1 MRGERRIFYR
11 VGGSGVGPV
20 IAYNGGSWAKGLRGE
35 GAEKA
40 GKERGA
46 VSGSDKGD
54 DGWGVLHNSMMEV
67 FRLGGSLI
75 EEKSGTGQGEGVSGE
90 KTIRVALDATAIGRG
105 KTGNE
110 TYLRGVLEGWG
121 QVGPEGIELTPIV
134 SEEGEVVEGWK
145 GAYEKAS
152 RTGFLRRHLV
162 ELPRARAEL
171 KADLYHG
178 VYWMRPWEKGPY
190 VLTVHDISFAV
201 HPEWF
206 RPGEAIFYT
215 RMVRRAA
222 ERARKVI
229 TVSEF
234 CRAEI
239 MERWD
244 LPADQVE
251 ATYEAARKVYRPAKK
266 KVLGPPTLLFV
277 SAIHPRKNLGR
288 LIRVWERLR
297 AGRFPDLR
305 LRVVGP
311 AGWLAGGDLGEL
323 KKAVAKGGAIW
334 EGAKTEEGLR
344 QAYCES
350 TMLVYPSLYEGF
362 GLPPLEAMACGCPVA
377 CAKAGSL
384 PEVCGGAAEYFD
396 PRSEE
401 EMMSAVG
408 LVLGS
413 EERREALRKAGMVR
427 AAEFSWERMAEETGE
442 IYRRVS

>member
-1 MRGERRIFYR
+1 
-11 VGGSGVGPV
+11 
-20 IAYNGGSWAKGLRGE
+20 LRGE
-35 GAEKA
+35 GVEKA

-46 VSGSDKGD
+46 VAGSDKGD
-54 DGWGVLHNSMMEV
+54 DGWGVLHKSMMEV

-75 EEKSGTGQGEGVSGE
+75 EEKSGTGQGEVVSGE

-110 TYLRGVLEGWG
+110 TYLRGLLEGWG
-121 QVGPEGIELTPIV
+121 EVRPEGIVLTPIV
-134 SEEGEVVEGWK
+134 SEPSY
-145 GAYEKAS
+145 AKAS
-152 RTGFLRRHLV
+152 ENKLKGGDLAAKEILGTGFFRRHLV

-178 VYWMRPWEKGPY
+178 VYWMRPWEKGAY

-206 RPGEAIFYT
+206 RPGEAMFYT

-266 KVLGPPTLLFV
+266 KVSGPPTLLFV

-311 AGWLAGGDLGEL
+311 AGWLAGEDLGEL
-323 KKAVAKGGAIW
+323 KKAVAKGGAVW
-334 EGAKTEEGLR
+334 EGAKTEEELR

-401 EMMSAVG
+401 EMMAAVA
-408 LVLGS
+408 LILGS
-413 EERREALRKAGMVR
+413 EERREGLRKAGIAR
-427 AAEFSWERMAEETGE
+427 AAEFSWERMAEETAG
-442 IYRRVS
+442 IYQRTV

>member
-1 MRGERRIFYR
+1 
-11 VGGSGVGPV
+11 
-20 IAYNGGSWAKGLRGE
+20 
-35 GAEKA
+35 
-40 GKERGA
+40 
-46 VSGSDKGD
+46 
-54 DGWGVLHNSMMEV
+54 MMEV
-67 FRLGGSLI
+67 FSLGGSLI

-110 TYLRGVLEGWG
+110 TYLRGLLEGWG
-121 QVGPEGIELTPIV
+121 QVRPEGIELTPIV
-134 SEEGEVVEGWK
+134 SEPSF
-145 GAYEKAS
+145 AKAS
-152 RTGFLRRHLV
+152 EDKSKGEDLASKEILSTGFFRRHLV
-162 ELPRARAEL
+162 ELPLARAEL

-206 RPGEAIFYT
+206 RPGEAMFYT

-251 ATYEAARKVYRPAKK
+251 ATYEAARKVYRPTKK
-266 KVLGPPTLLFV
+266 KASGPPTLLFV
-277 SAIHPRKNLGR
+277 SAIHPMKNLGR

-323 KKAVAKGGAIW
+323 KRAVAKGGAVW
-334 EGAKTEEGLR
+334 EGAKTEEELR

-413 EERREALRKAGMVR
+413 EERREGLRKGGIAR

-442 IYRRVS
+442 IYRRVA

>member
-1 MRGERRIFYR
+1 
-11 VGGSGVGPV
+11 
-20 IAYNGGSWAKGLRGE
+20 
-35 GAEKA
+35 
-40 GKERGA
+40 
-46 VSGSDKGD
+46 
-54 DGWGVLHNSMMEV
+54 MMEV

-75 EEKSGTGQGEGVSGE
+75 EEKSGTGQGESVSGE

-110 TYLRGVLEGWG
+110 TYLRGLLEGWG
-121 QVGPEGIELTPIV
+121 QVRPEGIELTPILSV
-134 SEEGEVVEGWK
+134 PSFAPNLAGSG
-145 GAYEKAS
+145 GASSFAKAS
-152 RTGFLRRHLV
+152 EDKSKDLHAQSKQIASSGFFKRHLCD
-162 ELPRARAEL
+162 LPQARAEL

-206 RPGEAIFYT
+206 RPGEAMFYT

-234 CRAEI
+234 CRQEM

-266 KVLGPPTLLFV
+266 RVSGPPTLLFV

-323 KKAVAKGGAIW
+323 KRAVAKGGAVW
-334 EGAKTEEGLR
+334 EGAKTEEELR

-362 GLPPLEAMACGCPVA
+362 GLPPLEAMACGCPVV

-413 EERREALRKAGMVR
+413 EERREGLRKAGMVR
-427 AAEFSWERMAEETGE
+427 AAEFSWERMAEETAG
-442 IYRRVS
+442 IYQRTVF